1 MTTLKVGKR
10 RNQCGGCKVFFNSVT
25 AFDKHRTGEYGVD
38 RRCMTVDEMSA
49 SGMSVNEA
57 GYWIGSS
64 MERWKNE
71 DDASEEVEDSVE
83 Q

>member
-1 MTTLKVGKR
+1 M
-10 RNQCGGCKVFFNSVT
+10 FFNSVT

-38 RRCMTVDEMSA
+38 RRCMTVDEMTA
-49 SGMSVNEA
+49 NGMSVNEA

-71 DDASEEVEDSVE
+71 NDTAEEVEDSLE
-83 Q
+83 

>member
-1 MTTLKVGKR
+1 MTLTRGKR
-10 RNQCGGCKVFFNSVT
+10 RNQCGGCRVFFNSVT
-25 AFDKHRTGEYGVD
+25 AFDKHRIGEYGVD
-38 RRCMTVDEMSA
+38 RRCMTVDEMTA
-49 SGMSVNEA
+49 KGMSVNEA

-64 MERWKNE
+64 MERWKHE

>member
-1 MTTLKVGKR
+1 MTALTRGKR
-10 RNQCGGCKVFFNSVT
+10 RNQCGGCRVFFNSVT

-38 RRCMTVDEMSA
+38 RRCMTVDEMTA
-49 SGMSVNEA
+49 KGMSVNEA

-64 MERWKNE
+64 MERWKHE

>member
-1 MTTLKVGKR
+1 M
-10 RNQCGGCKVFFNSVT
+10 FFNSVT

-38 RRCMTVDEMSA
+38 RRCMTVDEMTA
-49 SGMSVNEA
+49 KGMSVNEA

-64 MERWKNE
+64 MERWKHE

>member
-10 RNQCGGCKVFFNSVT
+10 RNQCSGCKVFFNSVT
-25 AFDKHRTGEYGVD
+25 AFDKHRTGDYGVN
-38 RRCMTVDEMSA
+38 RRCMTVEEMIA
-49 SGMSVNEA
+49 KGMSVNEA

-71 DDASEEVEDSVE
+71 DYASEKVENSVE